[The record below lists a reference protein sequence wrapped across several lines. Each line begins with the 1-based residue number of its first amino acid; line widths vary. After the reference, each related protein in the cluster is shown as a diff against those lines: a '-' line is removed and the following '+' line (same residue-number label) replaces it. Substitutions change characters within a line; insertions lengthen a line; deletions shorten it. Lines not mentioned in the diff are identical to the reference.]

1 MAAPSRCASAIAAR
15 VPAISTPRP
24 ATTGARHASSSLAAS
39 ESAACNATGLP
50 SIQAWPI
57 CACPVPAGRAGA
69 QLLVVLDIGE
79 ALIRLRRA
87 LERTSLLARLPVDH
101 VLDLLRQ
108 LEVLVGD
115 ALGRMVLEAD
125 FHPRI
130 GRRDVGVMPR
140 GLGEMADRIDHHQR
154 SLPAVGAVLAT
165 DPAAFQIPVRQLTLE
180 SLCDLRVRIGA
191 ILAAFGHGM
200 PPSIRRVLRFV

>member
-1 MAAPSRCASAIAAR
+1 MS
-15 VPAISTPRP
+15 VPRP

-87 LERTSLLARLPVDH
+87 FERSSLLSRLAVVH
-101 VLDLLRQ
+101 VLDILRQ
-108 LEVLVGD
+108 FEILVGD
-115 ALGRMVLEAD
+115 ALRRMVLEAN
-125 FHPRI
+125 FHPCI

-140 GLGEMADRIDHHQR
+140 ALGEMADRIDHHQR

-165 DPAAFQIPVRQLTLE
+165 DPAAFQVPVRQFTLE
-180 SLCDLRVRIGA
+180 SLFDLRV
-191 ILAAFGHGM
+191 
-200 PPSIRRVLRFV
+200 